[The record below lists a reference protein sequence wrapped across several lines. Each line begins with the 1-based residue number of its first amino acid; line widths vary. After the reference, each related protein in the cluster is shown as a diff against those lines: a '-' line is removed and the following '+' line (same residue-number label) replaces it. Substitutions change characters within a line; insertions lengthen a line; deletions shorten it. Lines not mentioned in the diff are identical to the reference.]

1 MKKSNVL
8 QYIREYLE
16 FAHYRTED
24 TKLFR
29 NKDIG
34 IYIMDEPIKDDDIYI
49 QLIFSYKNRYV
60 TGEFI
65 DCSDKNAEDN
75 ASHVISFF
83 TRIIL
88 RLKKHGELTE

>member
-1 MKKSNVL
+1 MRKSEVL
-8 QYIREYLE
+8 ENIREYLKL
-16 FAHYRTED
+16 AQYSTND
-24 TKLFR
+24 DKLFR
-29 NKDIG
+29 NKNIG
-34 IYIMDEPIKDDDIYI
+34 IYIMDEPIKDNDIYI
-49 QLIFSYKNRYV
+49 QLIFTYKDRYV

-75 ASHVISFF
+75 ASHAISFF